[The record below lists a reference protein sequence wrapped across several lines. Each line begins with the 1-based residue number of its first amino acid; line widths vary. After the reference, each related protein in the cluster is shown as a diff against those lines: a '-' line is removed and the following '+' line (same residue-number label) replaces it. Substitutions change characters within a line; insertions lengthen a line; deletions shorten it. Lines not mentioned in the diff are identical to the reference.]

1 MLNTHDAPKNDMQ
14 ATVYIDSLF
23 VEVSSALIVQYI
35 YVTKISLLLFFT
47 NHKHISRQ
55 LDGGDTQSFTVL

>member
-23 VEVSSALIVQYI
+23 VEVSSALIVQY
-35 YVTKISLLLFFT
+35 YCTFMSQKYHCYCFSQTT
-47 NHKHISRQ
+47 NTSV
-55 LDGGDTQSFTVL
+55 DN

>member
-35 YVTKISLLLFFT
+35 CHKNIIVTVF
-47 NHKHISRQ
+47 HKPQTHQ
-55 LDGGDTQSFTVL
+55 